1 MAFTLNQLPQRP
13 SPAAPRP
20 PTVELSDLD
29 GVTWTTMN
37 TQTVSMGNAVYIGLA
52 VTSHNNTNTCN
63 AAFDNVAA
71 AP

>member
-1 MAFTLNQLPQRP
+1 
-13 SPAAPRP
+13 
-20 PTVELSDLD
+20 
-29 GVTWTTMN
+29 MN